1 MRDTTATRMHFD
13 LPTDHRRAEFA
24 DTLSDARPRV
34 ELAPRLGSTARTGK
48 CEKPTDVDFLERL
61 FADFE
66 SRRQGRADLERDF
79 AVRVRRTFMLI
90 NESRLMCVAGSV
102 TPRRGVVAHA
112 ALLEAVIDD
121 AQACFDLASKIGAQ
135 DAQGH
140 ADNQHCLRD
149 LRAVSY
155 ALRIG
160 EPPPSRELAHA
171 MDGLIVL
178 FVQLLPC
185 GAMRFEVGS
194 GGASPE
200 FNGDSRAFAWP

>member
-13 LPTDHRRAEFA
+13 IPTEHRRPEFA
-24 DTLSDARPRV
+24 GTLSDARPRV
-34 ELAPRLGSTARTGK
+34 DLASRLGNAARGDE
-48 CEKPTDVDFLERL
+48 CEMPTDVDCLERL
-61 FADFE
+61 FVDVD
-66 SRRQGRADLERDF
+66 SRRHGRADLEREF
-79 AVRVRRTFMLI
+79 TIRVRRTFMLI

-102 TPRRGVVAHA
+102 TPRRGVVAQA

-121 AQACFDLASKIGAQ
+121 AQACFDLASSIGTQ

-194 GGASPE
+194 GSASAE